1 MRRDRADRAKWYSSS
16 RACQVVCAGGV
27 GVGTA
32 ILLLP
37 LRTSLQ
43 AVAFLAG
50 TSDCCRPGT
59 ATPGGRIP
67 SSPQQLCHGE
77 ACCAAWH
84 SFWQGHVMLLLPI
97 LVVCVIPK
105 NSLVACPRHTGLCCH
120 APNAGWV
127 GGIRHLHARLH
138 GGAADVIAS
147 TLLLSCNT

>member
-1 MRRDRADRAKWYSSS
+1 VWGWAQQSCCFPSE
-16 RACQVVCAGGV
+16 QVCK
-27 GVGTA
+27 
-32 ILLLP
+32 LLLSWQALVTAVGQVL
-37 LRTSLQ
+37 LRQEGASP
-43 AVAFLAG
+43 AA
-50 TSDCCRPGT
+50 R
-59 ATPGGRIP
+59 
-67 SSPQQLCHGE
+67 SSCAIGE